1 VGKIYGS
8 RKKLLD
14 ATYGIAGVSSVS
26 DERQKHVTRFMTVQI
41 IDRCIAA
48 LSH

>member
-1 VGKIYGS
+1 MGKIYGS
-8 RKKLLD
+8 KKKLLG
-14 ATYGIAGVSSVS
+14 ATYGIAGVSE
-26 DERQKHVTRFMTVQI
+26 ERQKHVTRFMTVQI

>member
-1 VGKIYGS
+1 VCKISGS
-8 RKKLLD
+8 RKKLLG
-14 ATYGIAGVSSVS
+14 ATYGIAGIS

-48 LSH
+48 LLH